1 MFKNRRSKRPRF
13 RKRCRSSKRCRRSTH
28 NAIQR
33 PVAEPNLSRQR
44 AVEAVAGGG
53 EAVEEGG
60 EERRGGDEA
69 VVEEDDGA
77 GMEAAHDAVSHA
89 GFPVWAVAMHCVK
102 APYAPAD
109 SLESEAFHG
118 AGNRWIYNAERWTE
132 KTYLGAGQCFQSC
145 LATPDILGH
154 ARRRVKRKQILMA
167 PRVDSYLMS
176 ICKRLTDNIFVS
188 GNFFAYDKEGC
199 AGSMFTQNV
208 QDPGGAS
215 RIAQNIGISFTPDRA
230 VVKGQI
236 DYFPGCTFTTK
247 SLQIHARPDT
257 CGCPEK
263 ETADRQD
270 NADDN
275 ERRHREL
282 QCNIIGNQCH
292 DAVRI
297 DIVHVHGHRT
307 GTISGEA
314 VGDDDGK
321 H

>member
-1 MFKNRRSKRPRF
+1 MLAKSEGVPPAT
-13 RKRCRSSKRCRRSTH
+13 SIGH
-28 NAIQR
+28 NL
-33 PVAEPNLSRQR
+33 PRQR

-60 EERRGGDEA
+60 EEGRGGGEA

-77 GMEAAHDAVSHA
+77 GMEAAHYAVSHA
-89 GFPVWAVAMHCVK
+89 GFPVGAIAMHCVK

-118 AGNRWIYNAERWTE
+118 AGNRGIHHAERWTE
-132 KTYLGAGQCFQSC
+132 KPDLFAGQCFQSFFT
-145 LATPDILGH
+145 AQNILVH
-154 ARRRVKRKQILMA
+154 AGCRIKWKCIGVA
-167 PRVDSYLMS
+167 PRVYAKFMS
-176 ICKRLTDNIFVS
+176 VRKCLTDNIFVT
-188 GNFFAYDKEGC
+188 GNILAYDKESC

-215 RIAQNIGISFTPDRA
+215 RIAQNIGISFTPDRS

-236 DYFPGCTFTTK
+236 DYFFGGALPAER
-247 SLQIHARPDT
+247 LQIHARPDT

-297 DIVHVHGHRT
+297 DIIHVQGHRT
-307 GTISGEA
+307 GTTSGEA